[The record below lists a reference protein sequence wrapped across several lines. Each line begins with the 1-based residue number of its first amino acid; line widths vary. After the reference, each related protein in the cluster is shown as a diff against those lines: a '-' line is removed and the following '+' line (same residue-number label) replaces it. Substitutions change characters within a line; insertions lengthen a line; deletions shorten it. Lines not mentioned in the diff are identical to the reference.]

1 VNSSSRTQVWFR
13 LALWGMMTFALL
25 MSLLSGAD
33 LLLTFGWG
41 FSSKDFVAALV
52 VLGGG
57 LVITMIGEKI
67 FKTFGGA

>member
-1 VNSSSRTQVWFR
+1 
-13 LALWGMMTFALL
+13 MMTFALL